1 MPALS
6 DEWHYGWIMSIVSGM
21 TGWWSM
27 SIYLKNKKSHNL
39 GGWWSV
45 DLLLIEMKTFL
56 IWKEKSHLYSF
67 IHSSAIWCV
76 LEFHGLYRPWGCKE
90 LDMTERLSLYCVLGS
105 MDSTERNRPGASLC
119 LSVLEFHINGI
130 TPYALCWLFK
140 NSEWYLAVIR
150 GVACTS
156 SFLSSVVSLCI
167 VVSQLRHASTCCWMF
182 GLFLVWGVW
191 IRLWGSFMAKLFG
204 AHCAR
209 FSWLCTWE

>member
-1 MPALS
+1 
-6 DEWHYGWIMSIVSGM
+6 
-21 TGWWSM
+21 M

-67 IHSSAIWCV
+67 ILQLFGVCWN
-76 LEFHGLYRPWGCKE
+76 
-90 LDMTERLSLYCVLGS
+90 S
-105 MDSTERNRPGASLC
+105 MDCIDHGVAKSWTRPSDFHFTVCWAPWIPQRRNRPGASLC

-167 VVSQLRHASTCCWMF
+167 VVSQLRQASTCCWMF
-182 GLFLVWGVW
+182 GLFLVWGV
-191 IRLWGSFMAKLFG
+191 
-204 AHCAR
+204 
-209 FSWLCTWE
+209 